1 MLNGMIRVSAPYTPS
16 PPPPSNSTTTG
27 TCIERADPETPQQ
40 TAYVMSNRLLYQGP
54 VPSASADSQVPPRQP
69 PEEVAYLMPGTMTS
83 SIILVTD
90 LRSQSTIV
98 GHGAEFPSNEA
109 TVLVQIAFENDEIP
123 AHTVVGT
130 GSCNNHRGVV

>member
-1 MLNGMIRVSAPYTPS
+1 MIRVSAPYTPTPALS
-16 PPPPSNSTTTG
+16 PNSTATG
-27 TCIERADPETPQQ
+27 NCIANAAIPQQ

-54 VPSASADSQVPPRQP
+54 VPSASAESQVPARQP
-69 PEEVAYLMPGTMTS
+69 PEEVAYLMPGTMSS

-90 LRSQSTIV
+90 LRSESTLL

-109 TVLVQIAFENDEIP
+109 TVLVQIPFENDEIP